1 MKKFFLLV
9 LLCGSFQLVS
19 NAQSSLGALR
29 QYIENSNAQYDA
41 AITYRSGIEKYYGE
55 LIAKNELSSE
65 ALNKLKSMKD
75 ESLKRIDDKA
85 TYGDYSRAVDIA
97 EYEYKTTTAAMLNV
111 ARKDIEEQKEYIRQE
126 QQLMNRYTHPFDYMS
141 YNKYSRV
148 IQNPTYET
156 LSTVQITKV
165 ALSSQETRVEFKVNN
180 RANNGYVSWVSI
192 DSGTYIYLP
201 LKKQKFKMRDAIN
214 IAIAPL
220 KTEFHF
226 QDEELVFALVFP
238 ALPQNTR
245 TFSIIESADS
255 SWKFYNIKIK

>member
-111 ARKDIEEQKEYIRQE
+111 ARKDIEE
-126 QQLMNRYTHPFDYMS
+126 
-141 YNKYSRV
+141 
-148 IQNPTYET
+148 
-156 LSTVQITKV
+156 
-165 ALSSQETRVEFKVNN
+165 
-180 RANNGYVSWVSI
+180 
-192 DSGTYIYLP
+192 
-201 LKKQKFKMRDAIN
+201 
-214 IAIAPL
+214 
-220 KTEFHF
+220 
-226 QDEELVFALVFP
+226 
-238 ALPQNTR
+238 
-245 TFSIIESADS
+245 
-255 SWKFYNIKIK
+255 